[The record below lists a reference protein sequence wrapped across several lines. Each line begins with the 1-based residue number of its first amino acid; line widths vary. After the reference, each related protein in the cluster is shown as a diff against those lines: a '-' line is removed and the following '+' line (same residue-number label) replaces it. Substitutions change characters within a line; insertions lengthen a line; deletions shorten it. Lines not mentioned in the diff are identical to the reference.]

1 MYTRFKQVLDITA
14 NIACV
19 IIAGFIVTA
28 LALQF
33 VHARAGTETH
43 TVSDGLRVGA
53 AFPPIPGF
61 DYKQHQKSILF
72 FVSPD
77 CSHCVQSLPTY
88 QRLFDKA
95 KALATGGSTKTLL
108 GLFEDDN
115 KYAHFAARGFTIPG
129 KANIPFHKYNVRAT
143 PTIVIVDRKGII
155 SDFWIGEL
163 SADAESGL
171 MRVIE
176 SNT

>member
-95 KALATGGSTKTLL
+95 KALATGAAQRRYLDCLKMTISMRISPRVGSLSQVRQTFPFTNTM
-108 GLFEDDN
+108 FER
-115 KYAHFAARGFTIPG
+115 HR
-129 KANIPFHKYNVRAT
+129 R
-143 PTIVIVDRKGII
+143 
-155 SDFWIGEL
+155 L
-163 SADAESGL
+163 
-171 MRVIE
+171 
-176 SNT
+176 